1 MMALNNREK
10 NADQNDDIAPE
21 LVSIARL
28 VTYARNSAKDL
39 DLEFSTYCLD
49 LALGSLVEE
58 IRKRGVNNTEGSDDG
73 QFIPSVISGASH

>member
-1 MMALNNREK
+1 MALDAHEK
-10 NADQNDDIAPE
+10 NTDQNGDIAPE

-39 DLEFSTYCLD
+39 ELEFSTYCLD

-58 IRKRGVNNTEGSDDG
+58 IKKRGMDNTEGSDDG
-73 QFIPSVISGASH
+73 EYTPSVISGASH

>member
-1 MMALNNREK
+1 MALDAHEK
-10 NADQNDDIAPE
+10 NTDQNGDIAPE

-39 DLEFSTYCLD
+39 ELEFSTYCLD

-58 IRKRGVNNTEGSDDG
+58 IRKRGMDNSEGSDEG
-73 QFIPSVISGASH
+73 EYTPSVISGASH

>member
-1 MMALNNREK
+1 MMLNTFEENTDH
-10 NADQNDDIAPE
+10 NGDIAPE

-39 DLEFSTYCLD
+39 HLEFSTYCLD

-58 IRKRGVNNTEGSDDG
+58 IRKRGVVDTDHGDEVEYT
-73 QFIPSVISGASH
+73 PSVISGASH

>member
-1 MMALNNREK
+1 MALDAHEK
-10 NADQNDDIAPE
+10 NTDQNGDIAPE

-39 DLEFSTYCLD
+39 ELEFSTYCLD

-58 IRKRGVNNTEGSDDG
+58 IKKRGMDNNEGSDEG
-73 QFIPSVISGASH
+73 EYTPGVISGVSH

>member
-1 MMALNNREK
+1 MALDAHEK
-10 NADQNDDIAPE
+10 TTDQNGDIAPE

-39 DLEFSTYCLD
+39 ELEFSTYCLD

-58 IRKRGVNNTEGSDDG
+58 IKKRGMDNTEGSDEG
-73 QFIPSVISGASH
+73 EYTPSVISGASH

>member
-1 MMALNNREK
+1 MMALNTREK

-49 LALGSLVEE
+49 LA
-58 IRKRGVNNTEGSDDG
+58 
-73 QFIPSVISGASH
+73 